1 MKHILLIFTLSFYTV
16 QLSAQNTQ
24 TEHKIDKVFSE
35 NIVVSHHYLLHI
47 PKDTRHAIAGRLP
60 MIVFLHGA
68 GERGDNIDLIKVH
81 GPPKKINNG
90 EDLPFIVLSPQCKE
104 NTRWNPQTVKI
115 LIDEIIENYPVDT
128 KRIYVTG
135 LSMGGFGTWDIAA
148 KYPYKFAAI
157 APICGGADIHAWDAT
172 MHLKEMPVWA
182 FHGAMDQVVPL
193 EGTVKIIQALRGVGS
208 SPKLTIYPDANHD
221 SWTETYD
228 NPDLY
233 AWFLKHSL

>member
-1 MKHILLIFTLSFYTV
+1 MKHLILFVLLSMLTG
-16 QLSAQNTQ
+16 QLFSQSTQ

-35 NIVVSHHYLLHI
+35 NIVVTHNYLLHV
-47 PKDTRHAIAGRLP
+47 PKDKRHAINGKLP

-68 GERGDNIDLIKVH
+68 GERGDNIELLKVH

-104 NTRWNPQTVKI
+104 NTRWNPQTIKI
-115 LIDEIIENYPVDT
+115 LIDQILKEYPVDD
-128 KRIYVTG
+128 KRIYLTG
-135 LSMGGFGTWDIAA
+135 LSMGGFGTWDLAV

-157 APICGGADIHAWDAT
+157 APICGGSELHAWDAT
-172 MHLKEMPVWA
+172 MHLTEMPIWT

-193 EGTVKIIQALRGVGS
+193 EGTVRIVQALRQAGS
-208 SPKLTIYPDANHD
+208 NPKLTIYPDANHD

-228 NPDLY
+228 NPELY
-233 AWFLKHSL
+233 AWFLQHSR